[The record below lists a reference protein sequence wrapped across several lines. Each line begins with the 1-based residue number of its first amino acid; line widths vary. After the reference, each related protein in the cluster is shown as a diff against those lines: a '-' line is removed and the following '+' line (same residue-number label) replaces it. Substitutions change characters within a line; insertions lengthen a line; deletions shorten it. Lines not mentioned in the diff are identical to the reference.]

1 MGIANLFVQHWDSI
15 LIVVLFLFVIA
26 FLIYRGEKGIL
37 DQIIY
42 RVVTELER
50 EYGSGTG
57 NLKLAAAIDILYPK
71 LPRVIQLFATAERI
85 QKWIEDG
92 LTAAKDK
99 WAKNPALAEYV
110 RTVPVKTPEH
120 QE

>member
-15 LIVVLFLFVIA
+15 LIVALFLFVIA
-26 FLIYRGEKGIL
+26 FLIYRGDKGIL

-57 NLKLAAAIDILYPK
+57 NLKLAAAIDILYPN

-85 QKWIEDG
+85 QEWIEDG
-92 LTAAKDK
+92 LAAAKDK

-120 QE
+120 EE